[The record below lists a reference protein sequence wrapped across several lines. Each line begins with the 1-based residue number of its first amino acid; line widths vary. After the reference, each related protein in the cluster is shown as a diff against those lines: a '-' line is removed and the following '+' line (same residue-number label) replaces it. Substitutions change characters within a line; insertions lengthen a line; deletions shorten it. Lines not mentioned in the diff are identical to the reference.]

1 MNIALDQLPY
11 MFTPGPPHG
20 LLTRLGLR
28 RRSPGSYLLAAAG
41 LALIAWFPLLLLTFV
56 QDGLT
61 SNHLCRA
68 FLADATA
75 HTRFLIVVPLLLIA
89 DLICTPRLGLI
100 VQEFQD
106 GGLIREQDRAKYQ
119 AAVASTAHLVR
130 SRTAEVVILLL
141 SYALVAWLSYTL
153 PDSRVPAWYWSD
165 TSSVALY
172 PWAVWW
178 HSLVSLPLLFSLLL
192 GWLWRLIVWTR
203 FLVLMTR
210 LDLRLVASHPDLAGG
225 LGFVGTSLRMFSI
238 VALAYSAFIAGPIA
252 KRILVDGVQSS
263 VVTLEVAIAAALVV
277 VLFTSPL
284 VVLAPSLRSTWWNG
298 RAAYQGM
305 ARRMGDAFEI
315 KWFGCGKK
323 QDAEALK
330 AADFSALTDY
340 YAVAANVDAMRFVP
354 VDLKSIVIL
363 ALGAVA
369 PFLVIT
375 ILAMPTDV
383 LVERLKGFLL

>member
-1 MNIALDQLPY
+1 MNRAIDHAPD
-11 MFTPGPPHG
+11 MFTVGPPHG

-28 RRSPGSYLLAAAG
+28 RASRRSYVTAAATA
-41 LALIAWFPLLLLTFV
+41 ALIAWFPLLLLTFL

-68 FLADATA
+68 FLADAAA

-100 VQEFQD
+100 VQEFND

-130 SRTAEVVILLL
+130 SRMAEVTIILL

-153 PDSRVPAWYWSD
+153 PADRVPEWYWSD

-178 HSLVSLPLLFSLLL
+178 HSLVSLPLVFALLL

-210 LDLRLVASHPDLAGG
+210 LDLRLVASHPDHAGG
-225 LGFVGTSLRMFSI
+225 LGFVGTSLRMYAI
-238 VALAYSAFIAGPIA
+238 VAVAFSAFIAGPVA
-252 KRILVDGVQSS
+252 KRVLVDGIQSTIAS
-263 VVTLEVAIAAALVV
+263 IEIAAAIALVAM
-277 VLFTSPL
+277 LFTLPL
-284 VVLAPSLRSTWWNG
+284 LVLAPSLRATWWNG
-298 RAAYQGM
+298 RAAYQGL

-315 KWFGCGKK
+315 KWFACGRKH
-323 QDAEALK
+323 DAEALK
-330 AADFSALTDY
+330 SSDFSALTDF

-354 VDLKSIVIL
+354 VDLKSFAVL
-363 ALGAVA
+363 VLGAA
-369 PFLVIT
+369 TPFLVIAA
-375 ILAMPTDV
+375 LMVPTDV
-383 LVERLKGFLL
+383 LVDWIKGVLL